1 MTKSWCPVNPP
12 IAVMMNY
19 LKSIPRI
26 VALAPLILMPVFAH
40 AQMNHA
46 MQPGMTMVA
55 DTSMTE
61 GEIRKI
67 DKSLGKV
74 TIKHGPIRNLDMPA
88 MTMVFNVKDTRF
100 LDKVKVGDKVRFVVV
115 MDAGK
120 MVITDL
126 QPVE

>member
-1 MTKSWCPVNPP
+1 M
-12 IAVMMNY
+12 MMNY
-19 LKSIPRI
+19 LKSILRI

-61 GEIRKI
+61 GEIRKV
-67 DKSLGKV
+67 DKSFGKL

-88 MTMVFNVKDTRF
+88 MTMVFNVKDMRF

>member
-1 MTKSWCPVNPP
+1 
-12 IAVMMNY
+12 MNN
-19 LKSIPRI
+19 LKSISRI
-26 VALAPLILMPVFAH
+26 VPLALVMLMPVFAH

-46 MQPGMTMVA
+46 MQPGMNMA
-55 DTSMTE
+55 SDTSMTE

-67 DKSLGKV
+67 DKGLGKV
-74 TIKHGPIRNLDMPA
+74 TIKHGPIRNLDMAA
-88 MTMVFNVKDTRF
+88 MTMVFNVKDKSL
-100 LDKVKVGDKVRFVVV
+100 LDKVKAGDKVRFVVV

>member
-1 MTKSWCPVNPP
+1 M
-12 IAVMMNY
+12 AVMMNY
-19 LKSIPRI
+19 LKSIPQI
-26 VALAPLILMPVFAH
+26 VPLALVMLMPVFAH
-40 AQMNHA
+40 AQMNYT
-46 MQPGMTMVA
+46 MQPGMNMAA

-67 DKSLGKV
+67 DKSLGKL
-74 TIKHGPIRNLDMPA
+74 TIKHGPIRNLDMAA
-88 MTMVFNVKDTRF
+88 MTMVFNVKDMSF